1 MDNLFSFLD
10 DTLSVSEVVSAYNIY
25 ASDEYLES
33 LYDIEEIDDICGH
46 YSVTE
51 IAGMVINGN
60 FSLNS
65 EYFTFDG
72 YGNFES
78 VDENEALEYIEN
90 NVDGD
95 EEAFYTKLIE
105 YGYIDCEEYDEWKQ
119 ENE

>member
-1 MDNLFSFLD
+1 MNNLFSFLG
-10 DTLSVSEVVSAYNIY
+10 DTLSVSEVIEAYNIY
-25 ASDEYLES
+25 ASDEYLEP
-33 LYDIEEIDDICGH
+33 LYYIEEIDEICANF
-46 YSVTE
+46 SVTE

-90 NVDGD
+90 NVET
-95 EEAFYTKLIE
+95 EEFYIKLIE
-105 YGYIDCEEYDEWKQ
+105 YGYIDLEEYDEWKQ